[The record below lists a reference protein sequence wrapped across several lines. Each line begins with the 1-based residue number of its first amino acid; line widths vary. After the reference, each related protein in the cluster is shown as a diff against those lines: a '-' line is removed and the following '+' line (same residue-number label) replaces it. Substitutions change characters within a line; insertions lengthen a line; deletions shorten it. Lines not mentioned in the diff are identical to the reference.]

1 MDFIVH
7 KDVIVEDYSFQVN
20 KEYIRYFIQNTTLS
34 GIRLLLTVLTETV
47 RNQLASMRAL
57 ES

>member
-7 KDVIVEDYSFQVN
+7 KDVIVEDNSFQVN